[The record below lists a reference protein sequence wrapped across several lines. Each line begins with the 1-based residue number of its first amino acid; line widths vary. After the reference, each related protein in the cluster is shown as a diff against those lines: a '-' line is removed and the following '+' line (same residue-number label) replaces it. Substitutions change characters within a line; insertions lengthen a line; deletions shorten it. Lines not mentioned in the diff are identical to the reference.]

1 MKVICTTKPDKFKN
15 LTINKEYENVIE
27 DGEAYV
33 VPNDSGFRSRYAK
46 KYFRVVP
53 ETPTTQPRPAQPVTR
68 NLLDVLTMNYHENDL
83 VSKRE
88 DSLEIILNGISRNI
102 NINLEISTISCGI
115 YEVYGIQE
123 IKRVVNEMYNNKQ
136 QNIVGTRE
144 EFFRAVM
151 EYLIAQLRNNNSR
164 AFFLMSDN
172 NNTANSDIYDSILS
186 TLAVGN
192 FSRSNPNSGNNITLW
207 IINGAQ

>member
-53 ETPTTQPRPAQPVTR
+53 ETPATPPQPAQPVTR
-68 NLLDVLTMNYHENDL
+68 NLLGVLTMNYHENDGG
-83 VSKRE
+83 
-88 DSLEIILNGISRNI
+88 DYLEIILNGISRNI

>member
-68 NLLDVLTMNYHENDL
+68 NLLNVLTMNYHENDGG
-83 VSKRE
+83 
-88 DSLEIILNGISRNI
+88 DYLEIILNGISRNI

-151 EYLIAQLRNNNSR
+151 EYFIAQLRNNTSR

>member
-68 NLLDVLTMNYHENDL
+68 NLLDVLTMNYHENDGG
-83 VSKRE
+83 
-88 DSLEIILNGISRNI
+88 DYLEIILNGISRNI

>member
-68 NLLDVLTMNYHENDL
+68 NLLGVLTMNYHENDGG
-83 VSKRE
+83 
-88 DSLEIILNGISRNI
+88 DYLEIILNGISRNI

>member
-27 DGEAYV
+27 DGEAFV

-68 NLLDVLTMNYHENDL
+68 NLLGVLTMNYHENDGG
-83 VSKRE
+83 
-88 DSLEIILNGISRNI
+88 DYLEIILNGISRNI